1 MSSIKTR
8 FGTARRL
15 YWNPP
20 PSLGGE
26 QRTCFI
32 ADPERNII
40 EIDSRNKPYKKKTK
54 KHDIGICEG
63 IDNPN

>member
-1 MSSIKTR
+1 MEPTTEPR
-8 FGTARRL
+8 
-15 YWNPP
+15 
-20 PSLGGE
+20 GE

-40 EIDSRNKPYKKKTK
+40 EIDSRNKPYKKKAK